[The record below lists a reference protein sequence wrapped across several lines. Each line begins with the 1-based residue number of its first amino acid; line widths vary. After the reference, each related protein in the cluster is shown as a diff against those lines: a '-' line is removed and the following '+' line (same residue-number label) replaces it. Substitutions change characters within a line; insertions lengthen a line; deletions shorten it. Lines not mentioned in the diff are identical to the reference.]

1 VKEAVVVSAV
11 RTAQGGF
18 GGALKSVTP
27 TELAQHVM
35 AEVIDR
41 VEGEKSWIEKVIFGN
56 CFAPLDVNISRIA
69 AYNAG
74 IPETAPAFSIDATCG
89 SSMQAVISAVQA
101 VQCGEVDVVLAGG
114 VESMSN
120 APYIMSTARWGQRM
134 RDATA
139 SDLLW
144 KGMQEYPIGVGMGLT
159 AENLAERHGISRE
172 DQDAFAVLSHQRAAA
187 AIREGKFKAEIA
199 PISVKSRK
207 REPVVFDTDE
217 HVRPQLTLEDLAK
230 LPAVFKKGGTV
241 TAGNACG
248 MNDAATAILV
258 MSRDKAS
265 ELNLTPLAS
274 VKGYNASG
282 VDPHIMGIG
291 PVPSIRSVLAKA
303 GLRIEDIDRFE
314 INEAF
319 AAQYLACEREL
330 GLDREKVNVNGSGIA
345 LGHPVGAT
353 GCRLVVTLIHGMI
366 ADDLNTGVASLC
378 AGGGMGFSVLVE
390 RNRK

>member
-1 VKEAVVVSAV
+1 MKDAVVVSAV

-35 AEVIDR
+35 AEVITRID
-41 VEGEKSWIEKVIFGN
+41 GEMSWIEKVIFGN

-159 AENLAERHGISRE
+159 AENLAEQHGISRK
-172 DQDAFAVLSHQRAAA
+172 DQDAFALLSHQRATA
-187 AIREGKFKAEIA
+187 AIREGKF
-199 PISVKSRK
+199 
-207 REPVVFDTDE
+207 REDLYYRLKVVTIELPPLRERTEDI
-217 HVRPQLTLEDLAK
+217 VQLTGYFLN
-230 LPAVFKKGGTV
+230 VF
-241 TAGNACG
+241 
-248 MNDAATAILV
+248 
-258 MSRDKAS
+258 SRDMS
-265 ELNLTPLAS
+265 IQNP
-274 VKGYNASG
+274 
-282 VDPHIMGIG
+282 GIT
-291 PVPSIRSVLAKA
+291 
-303 GLRIEDIDRFE
+303 
-314 INEAF
+314 NEAM
-319 AAQYLACEREL
+319 EL
-330 GLDREKVNVNGSGIA
+330 LQKA
-345 LGHPVGAT
+345 
-353 GCRLVVTLIHGMI
+353 
-366 ADDLNTGVASLC
+366 
-378 AGGGMGFSVLVE
+378 
-390 RNRK
+390 